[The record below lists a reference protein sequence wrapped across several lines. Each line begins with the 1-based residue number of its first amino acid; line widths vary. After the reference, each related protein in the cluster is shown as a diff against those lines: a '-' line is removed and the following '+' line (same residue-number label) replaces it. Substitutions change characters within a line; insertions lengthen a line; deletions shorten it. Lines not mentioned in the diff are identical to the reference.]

1 MTIKG
6 VMLSDK
12 EGSLVFYRNYS
23 KLGHTDFEDLAYQL
37 GHAGEGNREF
47 TYIQHLDNRVVF
59 LPLESL
65 FLCLVTSLQSN
76 IIRDQKT
83 LALGKE
89 VVQVCLGSEISVEQV
104 EDNFLELAFGLDDLI
119 NMGTANN
126 VTVSQVEDSLRM
138 ESSNEMAHKQM
149 LADKVEEQK
158 RKVEEESREIERTN
172 RINEIIEK
180 EKQEIE
186 KQMSSLTKEGIMG
199 NLDSGG
205 VVTSYNNDAF
215 MQQKDVPVEPKGDPS
230 TDLEEKEEPMVSN
243 VHSGSLATG
252 ILGKKETRTV
262 KKTKGA
268 LTRKGLKLGGKKKK
282 RKGRGKRGKVL

>member
-12 EGSLVFYRNYS
+12 EGSLIFYRNYS
-23 KLGHTDFEDLAYQL
+23 ALGHTDFEDLAYQL
-37 GHAGEGNREF
+37 GHAGEGNRQF

-59 LPLESL
+59 LPLEGL
-65 FLCLVTSLQSN
+65 FLCLVTDLRSN

-89 VVQVCLGSEISVEQV
+89 VVQTCLESDFSNESI

-126 VTVSQVEDSLRM
+126 VTISQIEDSLRM
-138 ESSNEMAHKQM
+138 ESSNEMAHRQM
-149 LADKVEEQK
+149 LEDKVREQK

-172 RINEIIEK
+172 RIKEIIEK
-180 EKQEIE
+180 EKMEI
-186 KQMSSLTKEGIMG
+186 QQQLNDLSGTGIG
-199 NLDSGG
+199 ANTDAQG
-205 VVTSYNNDAF
+205 VVTSYNNDAL
-215 MQQKDVPVEPKGDPS
+215 MNAQEATPKPKADPS
-230 TDLEEKEEPMVSN
+230 TDLEDKVESAPSESLPR
-243 VHSGSLATG
+243 SLATG
-252 ILGKKETRTV
+252 ILGKKQVKNV

-268 LTRKGLKLGGKKKK
+268 FARKGLKLGKKKKK
-282 RKGRGKRGKVL
+282 RGKGKRGKVL

>member
-12 EGSLVFYRNYS
+12 EGNLIFYRNYS
-23 KLGHTDFEDLAYQL
+23 QLGHTDFEDLAYQL
-37 GHAGEGNREF
+37 GHAKEGDRQF

-59 LPLESL
+59 LPLETL
-65 FLCLVTSLQSN
+65 FLCLITNLQSN

-89 VVQVCLGSEISVEQV
+89 VVQVCLKSDFSVESI

-126 VTVSQVEDSLRM
+126 MTISQVEDSLRM

-149 LADKVEEQK
+149 LEDKVREQK

-172 RINEIIEK
+172 RIKEIIEN
-180 EKQEIE
+180 EKKEIE
-186 KQMSSLTKEGIMG
+186 QQLNDLTKGGIISNTDAQGM
-199 NLDSGG
+199 
-205 VVTSYNNDAF
+205 VTSYNNDAF
-215 MQQKDVPVEPKGDPS
+215 MDEKNTQNISKADPS
-230 TDLEEKEEPMVSN
+230 TDLEEKDVENVSR
-243 VHSGSLATG
+243 SLATG
-252 ILGKKETRTV
+252 ILGKKEVRNV
-262 KKTKGA
+262 KKIKGA
-268 LTRKGLKLGGKKKK
+268 LKRKGLKLGGKKKK
-282 RKGRGKRGKVL
+282 RKGKRGKVL

>member
-12 EGSLVFYRNYS
+12 EGNLIFYRNYS
-23 KLGHTDFEDLAYQL
+23 HLGHTDFEDLAYQL
-37 GHAGEGNREF
+37 GHAKEANRQF

-59 LPLESL
+59 LPLETF
-65 FLCLVTSLQSN
+65 FLCLITNLQSN

-89 VVQVCLGSEISVEQV
+89 VVQICLESDFSIESI

-126 VTVSQVEDSLRM
+126 MTIHQVEDSLRM

-149 LADKVEEQK
+149 LEDKVREQK

-172 RINEIIEK
+172 RIKEIIEN
-180 EKQEIE
+180 EKKEIE
-186 KQMSSLTKEGIMG
+186 QQLNSLTKDGIG
-199 NLDSGG
+199 INTDSQGM
-205 VVTSYNNDAF
+205 VTSYNNDAL
-215 MQQKDVPVEPKGDPS
+215 MNEQNTPKDANKADPS
-230 TDLEEKEEPMVSN
+230 TDFEETVESDN
-243 VHSGSLATG
+243 GSRSLATG
-252 ILGKKETRTV
+252 ILGKKEVKNV
-262 KKTKGA
+262 KKIKGA
-268 LTRKGLKLGGKKKK
+268 LKRKGLKLGGKKKK
-282 RKGRGKRGKVL
+282 RGKRKRGQVL